1 MSGDVQT
8 LETITEEKQIK
19 QILYCIGFAN
29 HNQRNAV
36 FDYSFSSCT
45 DFSEMNESDIAGLA
59 KD

>member
-19 QILYCIGFAN
+19 QILYCIGFSN

-36 FDYSFSSCT
+36 FDDSFWLCT
-45 DFSEMNESDIAGLA
+45 DFSEMNESDIAGLT
-59 KD
+59 KE